1 MAESEKRS
9 RGVFSRRQQQQNV
22 YPSTTSQPQNK
33 TSQYR
38 PKRRMSDFMMGVAAG
53 LSSRK
58 NNPTQ
63 AGVVLPKH
71 LDFSVR
77 DRSDV
82 TGKRR
87 FQVKLPCRL
96 MVVLTLVFLILP
108 GLIFIQRE
116 LHIHDH
122 NTSHYKTEK
131 FVNVDTK
138 EVWNDFRLAT
148 TSEKDVVQQGAGE
161 TTTEKDAVQPGA
173 GGNRTEASG
182 ESEVHHDRSSDA
194 VSSFKNSTQVN
205 SIDVQNVTNSIQEN
219 FVQND
224 SGKDHTEVA
233 KSNHLDDNGNLA
245 HEDNPSVTVVADPI
259 DQKNHSSPIGDISFE
274 SINKTLH
281 YSNDDNKKSGK
292 QEDVD
297 ITEKVSR

>member
-1 MAESEKRS
+1 
-9 RGVFSRRQQQQNV
+9 
-22 YPSTTSQPQNK
+22 
-33 TSQYR
+33 
-38 PKRRMSDFMMGVAAG
+38 
-53 LSSRK
+53 
-58 NNPTQ
+58 
-63 AGVVLPKH
+63 
-71 LDFSVR
+71 
-77 DRSDV
+77 
-82 TGKRR
+82 
-87 FQVKLPCRL
+87 

-148 TSEKDVVQQGAGE
+148 TTEKDAVVQQGAGE
-161 TTTEKDAVQPGA
+161 TTTEKDMSYILQQGA
-173 GGNRTEASG
+173 GETTPEKDVVVQQGAGETTTEKVVVQQGAGENRTEASG

-194 VSSFKNSTQVN
+194 ISSFKNSTQVN

-224 SGKDHTEVA
+224 LGKDHTEVA
-233 KSNHLDDNGNLA
+233 KSSHLDDNGNLA
-245 HEDNPSVTVVADPI
+245 HEDNPSVTVVADSI
-259 DQKNHSSPIGDISFE
+259 DQKNHSSPIGDISVH
-274 SINKTLH
+274 STNKTLH

-292 QEDVD
+292 QEDID
-297 ITEKVSR
+297 ITEEVAR